1 MLSLRQTLW
10 PALGLSLLLHGLPF
24 ASAWWPSAPEPNHP
38 PATLQARLTAPA
50 AVLPLSLVE
59 PEASPPAS
67 VTPPKPPAQR
77 PPAPPAVSPGK
88 KPAPP
93 AVDRKTTAKT
103 WSEHIRQQFSQQ
115 QAQGLFYPEAAR
127 RQGIEGEVLVL
138 LLVDAAGAV
147 AAARVEESSGHPLLD
162 EAALRAVR
170 QLRSLPADTPRE
182 MLLPVSF
189 RLR

>member
-24 ASAWWPSAPEPNHP
+24 ASAWWPTAPEPNRP
-38 PATLQARLTAPA
+38 PAALQARLSAPAPA
-50 AVLPLSLVE
+50 AVLPLISLVE
-59 PEASPPAS
+59 PEASPPES
-67 VTPPKPPAQR
+67 VTPPQ

-88 KPAPP
+88 KPPLP
-93 AVDRKTTAKT
+93 AVDRKAAAKT

-138 LLVDAAGAV
+138 LLVDAAGAI